1 MSDFAL
7 EQATFKNG
15 PNSVAADLRVPTA
28 GTEISFPA
36 IVIATPGSSMKGQ
49 IGANYSE
56 RLAERGSVTLAFDP
70 SHQGERW
77 RAA

>member
-77 RAA
+77 RVA